1 MGKEDGDNRENKSSR
16 SNITKEWDTI
26 LNYMK
31 NNSKTTKAT
40 SVKSCSNTINL
51 HPLVIKLLKPEKKSA
66 QKNMNLMK

>member
-1 MGKEDGDNRENKSSR
+1 M
-16 SNITKEWDTI
+16 TKEWDTI

-31 NNSKTTKAT
+31 NNGKTTEAI

-51 HPLVIKLLKPEKKSA
+51 HPLVIKLLNPEKNSA